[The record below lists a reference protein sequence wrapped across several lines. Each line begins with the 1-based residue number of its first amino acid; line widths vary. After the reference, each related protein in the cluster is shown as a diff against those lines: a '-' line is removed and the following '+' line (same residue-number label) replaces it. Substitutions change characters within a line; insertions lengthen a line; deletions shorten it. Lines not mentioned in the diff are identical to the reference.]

1 MTKPVKLD
9 RLDLKILDAL
19 IRDGRISKSALGST
33 VGLSPTPC
41 FERIRK
47 MERAKIIRGYHADVD
62 LSKLAD
68 IIFIFVMI
76 DIVDYTQE
84 KAARFNKHI
93 SSMPEVIGA
102 RTVMGNYDNVL
113 LVAAR
118 NIDHYQ
124 RILQRIQDVE
134 LMVIDYQSFPVTN
147 TFRTQSALS
156 LIPLIDAMEEDR
168 NASI

>member
-1 MTKPVKLD
+1 MNKRVKLD

-19 IRDGRISKSALGST
+19 IHDGCISKVALGDK

-41 FERIRK
+41 FERIKK
-47 MERAKIIRGYHADVD
+47 MEHAKIIRGYHADVD

-68 IIFIFVMI
+68 IMLIFVMI

-84 KAARFNKHI
+84 KAARFNKYI

-102 RTVMGNYDNVL
+102 SAVMGNYDNVL
-113 LVAAR
+113 VVAAR
-118 NIDHYQ
+118 NIEHYQ
-124 RILQRIQDVE
+124 RILQRILDIK

-147 TFRTQSALS
+147 TFRTQSILS
-156 LIPLIDAMEEDR
+156 LIPLIEAIEQDR
-168 NASI
+168 EL